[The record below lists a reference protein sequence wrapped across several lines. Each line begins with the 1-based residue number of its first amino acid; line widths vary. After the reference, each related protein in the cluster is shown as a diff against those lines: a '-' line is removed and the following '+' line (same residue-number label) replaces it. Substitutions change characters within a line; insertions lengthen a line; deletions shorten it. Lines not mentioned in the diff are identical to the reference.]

1 MNVEFARSG
10 STLVAKL
17 SGELD
22 LLTAPSFR
30 SQVDGALQE
39 SASRNLVLE
48 LSKLSFVDSSGLGAI
63 LGRYK
68 AVSQLGG
75 RMLLVDPQPQVKRIF
90 TLSGLFKIM
99 DLAPSL
105 EQALEMVQES

>member
-1 MNVEFARSG
+1 MTAELAQHGN
-10 STLVAKL
+10 TLIAKL

-30 SQVDGALQE
+30 TQVDGALD
-39 SASRNLVLE
+39 AAGPRNLILE
-48 LSKLSFVDSSGLGAI
+48 LSQLSFVDSSGLGAI

-68 AVSQLGG
+68 AVTQLGG
-75 RMLLVDPQPQVKRIF
+75 RMLLVTPQPQVQRIF

-99 DLAPSL
+99 DLAPNL
-105 EQALEMVQES
+105 DQALAMLAEG